1 MLVFNIVFSDIII
14 LQNRRSYFSK
24 KTDCGFG
31 GNGVMSILLAWII
44 ITVAILLAA
53 YLIPGIKVESLGA
66 AIIGAAILGLL
77 NALIKPI
84 LIVLT
89 FPITLLTLG
98 LFIFV
103 INALLFWLA
112 GSIIRGFSCPVI
124 RLRIIRIVR
133 CNHYYLYC
141 TAVYRSIR
149 TGTRTSH

>member
-1 MLVFNIVFSDIII
+1 
-14 LQNRRSYFSK
+14 
-24 KTDCGFG
+24 
-31 GNGVMSILLAWII
+31 MSILFAWII

-53 YLIPGIKVESLGA
+53 YLIPGIKVDSLGA

-84 LIVLT
+84 LIILT

-112 GSIIRGFSCPVI
+112 GSIIRGFSVRSFGSALLGSFVVTI
-124 RLRIIRIVR
+124 ITFIAQRI
-133 CNHYYLYC
+133 
-141 TAVYRSIR
+141 
-149 TGTRTSH
+149 